1 MTSQYPNKA
10 HVLVALDCIIFGFDE
25 NELKLLLI
33 KRGFEPEKGK
43 WSLMGG
49 FLRKDENLED
59 SAERVL
65 HQLTGL
71 KEVYMEQLQVFGAIN
86 RDPAER
92 AVSVAY
98 YALINIHDHDK
109 ELVNKFSAEWFPIS
123 KIPNLIFDHNRMV
136 ETAINHLRHKASH
149 QPIGFELLPNK
160 FTMPQL
166 QKLYEAIYE
175 TPMDTRNFSKK
186 LLSMN
191 VLEKLPEKQKGHS
204 RKGAFYYKFDPEK
217 YQKFKNNGLSYNLAV
232 KGPGTL

>member
-1 MTSQYPNKA
+1 MIEQYPNKA

-59 SAERVL
+59 AAERVL

-71 KEVYMEQLQVFGAIN
+71 KKVYMGQLQVFGAIK

-92 AVSVAY
+92 TVSVAH
-98 YALINIHDHDK
+98 YALINIHDHDR
-109 ELVNKFSAEWFPIS
+109 ELMNKFSAEWFPIS
-123 KIPNLIFDHNRMV
+123 KIPDLIFDHNQMV
-136 ETAINHLRHKASH
+136 TAAINRLRHKASH
-149 QPIGFELLPNK
+149 QPIGFELLPTK

-166 QKLYEAIYE
+166 QRLYEAIYE
-175 TPMDTRNFSKK
+175 TSMDTRNFSKK
-186 LLSMN
+186 LLSMG
-191 VLEKLPEKQKGHS
+191 VLVKLQEKQKGFS
-204 RKGAFYYKFDPEK
+204 RKGAFYYQFDQGK
-217 YQKFKNNGLSYNLAV
+217 YQKSINNGLSFV
-232 KGPGTL
+232 IKP